1 MELTD
6 LDKLALAQYTVHE
19 KQCIYQAIYAAM
31 LSDDAWRS
39 AMLEKIRNLNEMVYM
54 FGLKQE
60 ELDESRSLDTQ
71 ELTRDIRDMN
81 YLKRLHVGVLMK
93 RMVMADAVVTQ
104 REKMFI
110 QHFYEKFNIPAED
123 VERL

>member
-1 MELTD
+1 MEITD

-31 LSDDAWRS
+31 LSDGDTGSSELAL
-39 AMLEKIRNLNEMVYM
+39 MNKMVDM
-54 FGLKQE
+54 FGLTQE
-60 ELDESRSLDTQ
+60 ELDESKALVPA

-81 YLKRLHVGVLMK
+81 YLKRLHVGVLLK

>member
-1 MELTD
+1 MEIID

-31 LSDDAWRS
+31 LSDGDTGSSELAL
-39 AMLEKIRNLNEMVYM
+39 MNKMVDM
-54 FGLKQE
+54 FGLTQE
-60 ELDESRSLDTQ
+60 ELDESKTLDPRD
-71 ELTRDIRDMN
+71 LTRDIRDMN
-81 YLKRLHVGVLMK
+81 YLKRLHVGVLLK

>member
-31 LSDDAWRS
+31 LSDGDTGS
-39 AMLEKIRNLNEMVYM
+39 SELSLLNEMVNM

>member
-1 MELTD
+1 MEITD

-31 LSDDAWRS
+31 LSDGDTGSSELAL
-39 AMLEKIRNLNEMVYM
+39 MNKMVDM
-54 FGLKQE
+54 FGLTQE
-60 ELDESRSLDTQ
+60 ELDESKTLDPCD
-71 ELTRDIRDMN
+71 LTRDIRDMN
-81 YLKRLHVGVLMK
+81 YLKRLHVGVLLK

>member
-6 LDKLALAQYTVHE
+6 LDKLALAQYTTHE

-31 LSDDAWRS
+31 LSDGDTGNSELAL
-39 AMLEKIRNLNEMVYM
+39 MNEMVNM
-54 FGLKQE
+54 FGLTQE
-60 ELDESRSLDTQ
+60 ELDESKALVPA

-81 YLKRLHVGVLMK
+81 YLKRLHVGVLLK

>member
-31 LSDDAWRS
+31 LSDGDTGS
-39 AMLEKIRNLNEMVYM
+39 NELSLLNEMVNM

>member
-31 LSDDAWRS
+31 LSDGDTGS
-39 AMLEKIRNLNEMVYM
+39 SELSLLNEMVNM

-71 ELTRDIRDMN
+71 ELTRYIRDMN

-110 QHFYEKFNIPAED
+110 QHFYEKFNIPAKD

>member
-1 MELTD
+1 MEITD

-31 LSDDAWRS
+31 LSDGDTGSSELAL
-39 AMLEKIRNLNEMVYM
+39 MNKMVDM
-54 FGLKQE
+54 FGLTQE
-60 ELDESRSLDTQ
+60 ELDESKTLDPRD
-71 ELTRDIRDMN
+71 LTRDIRDMN
-81 YLKRLHVGVLMK
+81 YLKRLHVGVLLK

>member
-6 LDKLALAQYTVHE
+6 LDKLALAQYTTHE

-31 LSDDAWRS
+31 LSDGDIGNSELAL
-39 AMLEKIRNLNEMVYM
+39 MNKMVDM
-54 FGLKQE
+54 FGLTQE
-60 ELDESRSLDTQ
+60 ELDESRTLAPAD
-71 ELTRDIRDMN
+71 LTRDLRDMN
-81 YLKRLHVGVLMK
+81 YLKRLHVGVLLK

>member
-31 LSDDAWRS
+31 LSDGDTGS
-39 AMLEKIRNLNEMVYM
+39 SELSLLNEMVNM

-71 ELTRDIRDMN
+71 ELTRYIRDMN